1 MSSTKKET
9 IELFVKQLKS
19 FAEVLRDRFPDE
31 SFFKKGVTAITAM
44 KTLSP
49 EKCMKLFIAN
59 SYKYREHVMAKN
71 EYALLNHDYTEG
83 ILEIAKETSED
94 ITTERSI
101 ELIGTLKEYWC
112 DLDSEEKENMWK
124 YLQVLMVLADKYLQ
138 EKMSKKVGLFR

>member
-1 MSSTKKET
+1 MSSKKET

-31 SFFKKGVTAITAM
+31 NFFKKGVIAITAM
-44 KTLSP
+44 NTISS
-49 EKCMKLFIAN
+49 EQCMKLFIAN
-59 SYKYREHVMAKN
+59 SYKYREQVMTKN
-71 EYALLNHDYTEG
+71 EYALLNHDYTESMME
-83 ILEIAKETSED
+83 LAKETNKD

-101 ELIGTLKEYWC
+101 ELNEALKQYWC